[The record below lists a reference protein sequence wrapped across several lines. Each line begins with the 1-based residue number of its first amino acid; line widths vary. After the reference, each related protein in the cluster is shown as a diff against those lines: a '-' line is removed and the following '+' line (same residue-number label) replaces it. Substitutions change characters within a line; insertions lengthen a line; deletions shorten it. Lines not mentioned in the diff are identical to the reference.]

1 VQACRQLNGAQQLA
15 PGVQYQSQVAIE
27 QQLPR
32 GRTPPQG
39 RLLLLLLRLLG
50 SLYKLPKQRLLP
62 CSQQQ
67 ACTACLQVQKAEH
80 GRYRCCWAE

>member
-1 VQACRQLNGAQQLA
+1 MQACRQLNGAQQLA

-67 ACTACLQVQKAEH
+67 AWSSGAGLQPRVKQSRATKEQD
-80 GRYRCCWAE
+80 